1 MLFSYLVVIPGK
13 ILLQLPSS
21 TMYTLF
27 STISRA
33 FSREL
38 VCHLAARLGEGE
50 NGLKRALD
58 GIIPVMVGGIARQAE
73 TSDAQLLFEWSNR
86 AYQMVPYG
94 LGSVTG
100 MLGILGSG
108 TAAGSAMTQGET
120 LLRVLFGNSWQTIA
134 ASVSR
139 YSHVKRT
146 TAITLLTLVSA
157 VLPGLL
163 GQYAERNRL
172 SAVAVTTNLMGVKS
186 QLKSLLPFY
195 LRAVADDLGLLAH
208 TSPARRKNWKGLVI
222 SWALIVTG
230 LVGMTSS
237 GTGFMALVLPAVSAQ
252 LVQGYLL
259 AMQAACVMAGVPY
272 VMW

>member
-1 MLFSYLVVIPGK
+1 
-13 ILLQLPSS
+13 
-21 TMYTLF
+21 MYTLV
-27 STISRA
+27 SAISQT

-38 VCHLAARLGEGE
+38 INHLAARLGEGE
-50 NGLKRALD
+50 NGLRRALD

-73 TSDAQLLFEWSNR
+73 ASDAQLLFEWSNR

-94 LGSVTG
+94 FGSVTG

-108 TAAGSAMTQGET
+108 TATGSAMTQGET

-163 GQYAERNRL
+163 GQYAEHNRL
-172 SAVAVTTNLMGVKS
+172 TAAAVTINLMGVKS
-186 QLKSLLPFY
+186 QLKSLLPFD
-195 LRAVADDLGLLAH
+195 LRAVADDLGLLAD
-208 TSPARRKNWKGLVI
+208 TPPARRKNRKGLAI
-222 SWALIVTG
+222 SWALMLTG
-230 LVGMTSS
+230 LLGMTGSR
-237 GTGFMALVLPAVSAQ
+237 TGLMALVLSAVCAQ
-252 LVQGYLL
+252 LVQGGLL

-272 VMW
+272 VLW